1 MIQELSKDQKNVHF
15 TVCLGMVCLAGS
27 LWVDGRETLR
37 VESTVKWCKMGNISK
52 FAKRPLWINIY
63 VYIYISKKQI
73 YIYIS
78 YIQEIFVA
86 GVTCPV
92 LLALVNFVNSIRS
105 LWLAYSGRC
114 PVARQ
119 IISSGKLSHFPTIGS
134 FPFQDL
140 ATEAG
145 NGWCFIFNL

>member
-1 MIQELSKDQKNVHF
+1 MNQHICIYIYTYQKN
-15 TVCLGMVCLAGS
+15 
-27 LWVDGRETLR
+27 
-37 VESTVKWCKMGNISK
+37 K
-52 FAKRPLWINIY
+52 Y
-63 VYIYISKKQI
+63 I

-78 YIQEIFVA
+78 YIQEIFPA

-145 NGWCFIFNL
+145 NG